1 MAASGMA
8 RGSRRSRVWVR
19 EILSPAEARAGYPR
33 LWEVAQVLVPGLTD
47 DALGR
52 VVSLVVD
59 TCPACYRGDRGC
71 RCREAGAGPPGP
83 PPAGGGRPASD

>member
-1 MAASGMA
+1 MAAGATA
-8 RGSRRSRVWVR
+8 RGARWSRVCVR

-33 LWEVAQVLVPGLTD
+33 LWEVARVVVPGLTD

-59 TCPACYRGDRGC
+59 TCPSCYRGDRDC
-71 RCREAGAGPPGP
+71 RCREAGAGPSGEAPRGP
-83 PPAGGGRPASD
+83 APC